1 VEPTPHAQDSHAEDR
16 QRYEQT
22 KRALARMDWPD
33 MNAYANAKSEV
44 IESILSGARR
54 SGML

>member
-22 KRALARMDWPD
+22 KRTLARMDWPD

-44 IESILSGARR
+44 IEGILLATRR
-54 SGML
+54 QGML